1 MAELCLPRQIAF
13 AGAACARARN
23 VFAMCHGS
31 TPVSAFDYALEML
44 WDGVRRD
51 DLAVIAAIYRPLMDV
66 PESSCDDTLDRDW
79 LAWLALATFEFPSS
93 LIETRLPVQA
103 LTQCSALT
111 ITLMGEIDLRLGWSG
126 APRQGRL
133 ANLEWA
139 AQQRCVALLGA
150 DPSNPEVPIDDL
162 IAAGAELAQAI
173 PALAADLAA
182 ATGWRLTF

>member
-1 MAELCLPRQIAF
+1 MVGLCLPRQIAF
-13 AGAACARARN
+13 AGAACARARS

-31 TPVSAFDYALEML
+31 TPVSTFDDALEML

-51 DLAVIAAIYRPLMDV
+51 DLAVIAAIYRPLMDA

-103 LTQCSALT
+103 LSQCSALA
-111 ITLMGEIDLRLGWSG
+111 ITMMSEIDLRLGWGG

-133 ANLEWA
+133 ASLEWA
-139 AQQRCVALLGA
+139 AQQRCVALLAA
-150 DPSNPEVPIDDL
+150 DPSNPDAPIDDL
-162 IAAGAELAQAI
+162 VDVGAELALAI

-182 ATGWRLTF
+182 ATGWRLTV